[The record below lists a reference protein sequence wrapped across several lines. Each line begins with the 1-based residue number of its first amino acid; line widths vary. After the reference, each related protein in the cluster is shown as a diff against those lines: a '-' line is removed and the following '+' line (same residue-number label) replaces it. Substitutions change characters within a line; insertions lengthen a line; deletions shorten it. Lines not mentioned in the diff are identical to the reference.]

1 LIVFLVLLLVVSL
14 SRLASPLSPL
24 IPLLM
29 AELYEKMTGRKPDR
43 LIIVTPY
50 IDEKA
55 LEAARQLGVEAYT
68 KV

>member
-1 LIVFLVLLLVVSL
+1 MNGATFTYK
-14 SRLASPLSPL
+14 
-24 IPLLM
+24 
-29 AELYEKMTGRKPDR
+29 ELYEKMTGRKPDR